1 MVLAR
6 MAFARVY
13 QGFQENCVRKPY
25 IVLVMTAVVMASARQ
40 TGSAYVKLPSQVM
53 RVAPVWD
60 VPAIHMAFNVK
71 VAANAILMRK
81 MIRLPVVTAFR
92 GSEGLIAKKLSALR
106 QSQAL
111 FALAM
116 ATVRTRDHS

>member
-1 MVLAR
+1 
-6 MAFARVY
+6 
-13 QGFQENCVRKPY
+13 
-25 IVLVMTAVVMASARQ
+25 
-40 TGSAYVKLPSQVM
+40 
-53 RVAPVWD
+53 
-60 VPAIHMAFNVK
+60 MAFNVK
-71 VAANAILMRK
+71 VAANVILIRK
-81 MIRLPVVTAFR
+81 MIRSPVVTAFR